1 LRRDRGPPDQRPPRL
16 PRRRPLRRAAHRPH
30 RPHDPPRHEGALMR
44 RHELDPVSLTF
55 GFAFTGLGLLFLLGR
70 ADQALRLHW
79 VWPIL
84 LLVLGVGILADLA
97 RGRDSPQADQVRAPP
112 RLAVGYPPG
121 RSPYSGA
128 LQTALGGA
136 AAGARPGSRDQA
148 VRGRDR
154 RVVR

>member
-1 LRRDRGPPDQRPPRL
+1 
-16 PRRRPLRRAAHRPH
+16 
-30 RPHDPPRHEGALMR
+30 MR

-97 RGRDSPQADQVRAPP
+97 RGRDTTGHEPVPP
-112 RLAVGYPPG
+112 REGDAALEPEDDAALEREEHEGLELGPG
-121 RSPYSGA
+121 GPEGPVDSRE
-128 LQTALGGA
+128 
-136 AAGARPGSRDQA
+136 RPT
-148 VRGRDR
+148 
-154 RVVR
+154 

>member
-1 LRRDRGPPDQRPPRL
+1 
-16 PRRRPLRRAAHRPH
+16 
-30 RPHDPPRHEGALMR
+30 MR

-97 RGRDSPQADQVRAPP
+97 RGNRSTRDEPDEPVRQREDEGGQREQAEGLEPEASVEP
-112 RLAVGYPPG
+112 
-121 RSPYSGA
+121 
-128 LQTALGGA
+128 
-136 AAGARPGSRDQA
+136 AREADAKLEHEGP
-148 VRGRDR
+148 VDR
-154 RVVR
+154 RERPVDHRERPI

>member
-1 LRRDRGPPDQRPPRL
+1 
-16 PRRRPLRRAAHRPH
+16 
-30 RPHDPPRHEGALMR
+30 MR

-97 RGRDSPQADQVRAPP
+97 RGRDSTGHEPVPP
-112 RLAVGYPPG
+112 REGDAALEPEDDAGLDLGRGEPG
-121 RSPYSGA
+121 GP
-128 LQTALGGA
+128 GGP
-136 AAGARPGSRDQA
+136 GGPEGPGGPVDSRERPI
-148 VRGRDR
+148 
-154 RVVR
+154 